1 MCRRQV
7 CGNTVQPLPGGE
19 VVLLVARFLFSHFS
33 YQGYASGPVRP
44 VQTGSGQGDDAY
56 ALPHRR
62 LQLEGGR
69 EGWVW
74 TRGGWSEQGTS
85 RIQDSASLLGNKGN
99 GGTCYIALSGG
110 FSEQPRASTRD
121 AHTRFHPSHQS
132 SVLSN
137 ECFTSDYLE
146 RV

>member
-69 EGWVW
+69 EGWVCVPSDLRLITLLCKGRQRPW
-74 TRGGWSEQGTS
+74 LGVKS
-85 RIQDSASLLGNKGN
+85 RA
-99 GGTCYIALSGG
+99 
-110 FSEQPRASTRD
+110 F
-121 AHTRFHPSHQS
+121 
-132 SVLSN
+132 
-137 ECFTSDYLE
+137 
-146 RV
+146 